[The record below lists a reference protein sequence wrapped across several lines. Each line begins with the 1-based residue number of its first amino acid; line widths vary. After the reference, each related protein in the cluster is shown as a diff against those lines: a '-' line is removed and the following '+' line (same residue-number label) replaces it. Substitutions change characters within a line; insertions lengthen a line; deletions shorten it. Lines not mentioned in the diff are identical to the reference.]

1 MDKENAC
8 NLIIEKKTDALKRWY
23 ERQYE
28 NLKESCSCKD
38 FTYSDAQDFFRH
50 IPIYFLYSEIPNG
63 LNKTIDKILKT
74 LYDYCIKE
82 EIIAPNISYKEFCRG
97 KGLCD
102 KLYPLPIKE
111 FKEIYE
117 ECDCSNTYNE
127 RYHEDLVSSCS
138 FSEFYYRLSFRRRIE
153 FKLGVVY
160 INIDLYPYELEVLSN
175 EELESRLNSI
185 EKPWWD
191 DLFEEIEDDK
201 RLLHILYGRGCSLD
215 DLKTLY
221 NAIRSN
227 DTETI
232 DSMEKRA
239 KTIMFKVI
247 LPFKRTYYIGKEIV
261 SAWKE
266 YSLKEKAWLSLLLLF
281 ILVFV
286 SEIIVLIY
294 AIIKFILI
302 RCLR

>member
-8 NLIIEKKTDALKRWY
+8 NLIIEKKINALKKYY
-23 ERQYE
+23 EGQYKD
-28 NLKESCSCKD
+28 LKKGCSCKN
-38 FTYSDAQDFFRH
+38 FTYLDAQDFFRH
-50 IPIYFLYSEIPNG
+50 IPIDFLYSDTSNE
-63 LNKTIDKILKT
+63 LNKIIDKILKT

-82 EIIAPNISYKEFCRG
+82 KIIAPNISYKEFCRG

-111 FKEIYE
+111 LKEIYE
-117 ECDCSNTYNE
+117 ESNCDNTFNE
-127 RYHEDLVSSCS
+127 RHHEDLVSSCA
-138 FSEFYYRLSFRRRIE
+138 FSEFYYRLSFRERVE
-153 FKLGVVY
+153 FKLGVVHY
-160 INIDLYPYELEVLSN
+160 YIDLYPYELEALSN

-201 RLLHILYGRGCSLD
+201 RLLHILYDRGCSLD

-232 DSMEKRA
+232 DSMEKRT

-247 LPFKRTYYIGKEIV
+247 LPFRRISYTGKEIV
-261 SAWKE
+261 SVWKE
-266 YSLKEKAWLSLLLLF
+266 SSTENKIKTILLLLYTVSIF
-281 ILVFV
+281 FLILHF
-286 SEIIVLIY
+286 L
-294 AIIKFILI
+294 
-302 RCLR
+302 